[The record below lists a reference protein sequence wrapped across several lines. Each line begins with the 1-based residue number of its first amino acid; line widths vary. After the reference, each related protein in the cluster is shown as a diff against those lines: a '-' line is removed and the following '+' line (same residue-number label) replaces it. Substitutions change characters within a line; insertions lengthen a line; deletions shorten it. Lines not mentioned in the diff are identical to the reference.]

1 MPTYQYR
8 CNDCRHAFTRIESIT
23 SHSKG
28 VACPRC
34 RSRKTQQVL
43 SASYV
48 KTTKKS

>member
-8 CNDCRHAFTRIESIT
+8 CNDCKHSFKVIEPISA
-23 SHSKG
+23 HVK
-28 VACPRC
+28 AAPCPRC
-34 RSRKTQQVL
+34 RSRKTQQQL